1 MKTLLIVES
10 PAKAKTIEKLL
21 GPNYIVKSS
30 FGHIRDLGKEGF
42 GIDIENGFNP
52 NYKIIEGKSKVIK
65 ELKESASKVDKVLL
79 AADDDREGEAIAWH
93 VGAILKMNF
102 KDNNRI
108 SFHEITKKA
117 LENAVSNPRKVDMAM
132 VNSQQTRRILDR
144 IVGFSLSPLLWSYI
158 APKLSAG
165 RVQSVCLKLVIEK
178 ENSIDAFK
186 NKKYFKTKGFFDN
199 NLEGFLN
206 KEFDTIETAQSFLKK
221 AMESTFSIESIDKKK
236 TEKSPQSCF
245 ITSTIQQEAGT
256 RFGMSSKSIM
266 NNLQKLYEAGLI
278 TYHRTDNVNLSSEFI
293 DKIEDYVNTKYGSDY
308 FKKRVYKSKVK
319 CAQEAHEAIRP
330 TNLEKKILND
340 SFDEYQ
346 KKIYNLIWKRTVASQ
361 MANAV
366 YDSYI
371 ITIHISKSKYK
382 FECKFE
388 KLLFEGYKKVYSD
401 FVSKNDES
409 AENEPKEMIDDKWI
423 KELKNDQEITNKK
436 IICTEK
442 FQSPPGRYSEA
453 TLIKKMEKLG
463 IGRPSTYASII
474 ETLMTREYV
483 KKDNVEGVKKE
494 ITILTLE
501 SNKISTKLD
510 QMQLGSEKKKLV
522 PSPIGKETTTFLDK
536 HFEKLMDYS
545 FTSELEGQLDEI
557 ANNKLIW
564 NQMLSR
570 FYKDFEP
577 KVALLK
583 SKEIKSE
590 AYQKKMDNR
599 RNLGMSSKNE
609 HVFAYVGKYGP
620 VIQFVDAENDKKSY
634 FQKCDDKYDIETIT
648 LEEVDNMMNSNK
660 AGQLGAFK
668 DKPVYLKKG
677 KFGYYL
683 ECDKKNYKILED
695 YDENLT
701 IDEAIKCIDNK
712 AKSNIHNFGD
722 YIVKQGPYGPYILY
736 KSKFYKIQKDVDL
749 DTLTKDDCQR
759 IVKDV
764 GSQPKKNYKKK
775 E

>member
-42 GIDIENGFNP
+42 GIDIENGFYP
-52 NYKIIEGKSKVIK
+52 NYKIIDGKGKVIK
-65 ELKESASKVDKVLL
+65 ELKDSASKVDKVLL

-102 KDNNRI
+102 KNNNRI

-178 ENSIDAFK
+178 ETSIEAFK
-186 NKKYFKTKGFFDN
+186 NKKYFKTKGFFEHD
-199 NLEGFLN
+199 LEGFLN
-206 KEFDTIETAQSFLKK
+206 KEFDTIENAQSFLKK
-221 AMESTFSIESIDKKK
+221 AQESTFNIEEISKKK
-236 TEKSPQSCF
+236 TEKSPPACF

-266 NNLQKLYEAGLI
+266 SNLQKLYEAGLI

-293 DKIEDYVNTKYGSDY
+293 EKIEIYVNTKYGTDY

-330 TNLEKKILND
+330 TNLDKKTLND

-346 KKIYNLIWKRTVASQ
+346 KKIYNLIWKRTIASQ

-366 YDSYI
+366 YDSYV
-371 ITIHISKSKYK
+371 ITIKVSKSKYK
-382 FECKFE
+382 FDCKFE
-388 KLLFEGYKKVYSD
+388 KLLFEGYKKIYNE
-401 FVSKNDES
+401 FISKKDNEI
-409 AENEPKEMIDDKWI
+409 ENEPKLLTDDKWI
-423 KELKNDQEITNKK
+423 KTLKKDQDISNKK

-474 ETLMTREYV
+474 DTIMTREYV
-483 KKDNVEGVKKE
+483 KKDNVEGIKKDV
-494 ITILTLE
+494 TILTLE
-501 SNKISTKLD
+501 ANKISEKIE
-510 QMQLGSEKKKLV
+510 QIQLGSEKKKLI
-522 PSPIGKETTTFLDK
+522 PTSIGKETTLFLNE
-536 HFEKLMDYS
+536 HFDKLMDYS

-557 ANNKLIW
+557 ANNKIIW
-564 NQMLSR
+564 NQMLSN

-583 SKEIKSE
+583 SREVKSE

-599 RNLGMSSKNE
+599 RNLGISSKNE

-620 VIQFVDAENDKKSY
+620 VIQFVDVENDKKSY
-634 FQKCDDKYDIETIT
+634 FQKCDEKYDVNTIT
-648 LEEVDNMMNSNK
+648 LEEVDKMINSNK
-660 AGQLGAFK
+660 TGQLGVYE

-683 ECDKKNYKILED
+683 EFDKKNYKVLDD

-701 IDEAIKCIDNK
+701 INEAIKCIIYK
-712 AKSNIHNFGD
+712 GKSNIHDFGD

-749 DTLTKDDCQR
+749 ETLTKDDCQR
-759 IVKDV
+759 IVKEI
-764 GSQPKKNYKKK
+764 GTQPKRIYKKK

>member
-1 MKTLLIVES
+1 MKILLIVES
-10 PAKAKTIEKLL
+10 PSKAKTIEKLL
-21 GPNYIVKSS
+21 GSNYIVKSS

-42 GIDIENGFNP
+42 GIDIENGFHP
-52 NYKIIEGKSKVIK
+52 NYKMIDGKGKVVK
-65 ELKESASKVDKVLL
+65 ELKDTASKVDKVLL

-178 ENSIDAFK
+178 ENSIEAFQ
-186 NKKYFKTKGFFDN
+186 NKKYFKTKGFFDHQ
-199 NLEGFLN
+199 LEGFLN
-206 KEFDTIETAQSFLKK
+206 KDFDTIESTQSFLKK
-221 AMESTFSIESIDKKK
+221 AQESTFNIENIEKKK
-236 TEKSPQSCF
+236 TEKSPPACF

-256 RFGMSSKSIM
+256 IYRMSSKSIM
-266 NNLQKLYEAGLI
+266 SNLQKLYEAGLI

-293 DKIEDYVNTKYGSDY
+293 EKIENYVNTKYGAEY

-330 TNLEKKILND
+330 TNLQKKVLDD

-346 KKIYNLIWKRTVASQ
+346 KKIYSLIWKRTVASQ
-361 MANAV
+361 MSNAV
-366 YDSYI
+366 YDSYT
-371 ITIHISKSKYK
+371 ITIKVSKSKYK

-388 KLLFEGYKKVYSD
+388 KLLFEGYKKVYSEY
-401 FVSKNDES
+401 VSKKDT
-409 AENEPKEMIDDKWI
+409 ENENIPKVMTDDNWI
-423 KELKNDQEITNKK
+423 KALKKDQDISNKK

-474 ETLMTREYV
+474 DTIMTREYV
-483 KKDNVEGVKKE
+483 KKENVEGVKKNV
-494 ITILTLE
+494 TVFTLE
-501 SNKISTKLD
+501 ANKISAKVE
-510 QMQLGSEKKKLV
+510 QVQLGAEKNKLV
-522 PSPIGKETTTFLDK
+522 PTSIGKETTLFLDE
-536 HFEKLMDYS
+536 HFKKLMDYS

-557 ANNKLIW
+557 ANDKIVW
-564 NQMLSR
+564 NELLSD
-570 FYKDFEP
+570 FYKEFEP
-577 KVALLK
+577 KVSLLK
-583 SKEIKSE
+583 SRESKSE

-599 RNLGMSSKNE
+599 RNLGTNSKNE
-609 HVFAYVGKYGP
+609 HVFAYVGKFGP

-634 FQKCDDKYDIETIT
+634 FQKCDEKYDVNTIT
-648 LEEVDNMMNSNK
+648 LDEVEKMMESNK
-660 AGQLGAFK
+660 TGQLGVYE
-668 DKPVYLKKG
+668 DKAVYLKKG

-683 ECDKKNYKILED
+683 EFDKKNYKILDD
-695 YDENLT
+695 YDEHLT
-701 IDEAIKCIDNK
+701 INDAIQCIIHK
-712 AKSNIHNFGD
+712 GKSNIHDFGE
-722 YIVKQGPYGPYILY
+722 YIVKQGPYGPYILH
-736 KSKFYKIQKDVDL
+736 KSKFYKINKDVDL
-749 DTLTKDDCQR
+749 EKMNKEMCIQ
-759 IVKDV
+759 IVKE
-764 GSQPKKNYKKK
+764 SNTQPKKVYKKK
-775 E
+775 